1 MKRSRGMRMKGLL
14 RGLCVGFVIG
24 ALAVLQ
30 LDEEPRKRLEYTIS
44 ELKEMPFRI
53 FI

>member
-1 MKRSRGMRMKGLL
+1 MRKSKGAWT
-14 RGLCVGFVIG
+14 RGLMCGMFAGIAIG
-24 ALAVLQ
+24 ALAILG
-30 LDEEPRKRLEYTIS
+30 LEEEPRKRLEYTIS